1 MDGPV
6 ARKLALYL
14 NRIIELFA
22 IRQVFSLDLMAFLE
36 IDFLRIRKEEEGH
49 AVKYLGT
56 LGGLSSSASEIGYI
70 VNVSWLEQWK
80 TFIQGKGPAP
90 GPISN
95 TELFDLDDALKLKSN
110 LHPVEHYRSLNRQN
124 WSYLKLIYRGGPEL
138 PRRSNNIYGPYAV
151 DRIMAIVIA
160 QKIIRGF
167 IARMQYRKLQLKIV
181 RSDPKVQAQAQA
193 METMHQNQ
201 QMYVNMFKNSR
212 LIFTIEIS
220 I

>member
-1 MDGPV
+1 MDGLL
-6 ARKLALYL
+6 ARELALYL
-14 NRIIELFA
+14 NRIIDLLA

-49 AVKYLGT
+49 AVKYLATFGR
-56 LGGLSSSASEIGYI
+56 LSSSASEIGYI
-70 VNVSWLEQWK
+70 VNVPWLEQWK

-95 TELFDLDDALKLKSN
+95 TELLDKDEKLKSN
-110 LHPVEHYRSLNRQN
+110 LHPVEHYRSLNRQS

-151 DRIMAIVIA
+151 DRVMATIIA
-160 QKIIRGF
+160 QKLIRGF
-167 IARMQYRKLQLKIV
+167 IIRTRYRQMRLKIE
-181 RSDPKVQAQAQA
+181 RSDPKVQAKAQA

-201 QMYVNMFKNSR
+201 QLYVMFK
-212 LIFTIEIS
+212 
-220 I
+220 